1 MRSKTLALWLLSC
14 AGLLGLLGPLALGGG
29 CSKRSAADVPV
40 LGQLPEFSL
49 IDQDEKAF
57 VRESMEG
64 NLSVSAFVF
73 THCRSTCPRITAHMK
88 GLQSRLADV
97 PSAQLV
103 SVSVDPRNDTPEVIK
118 AYMTKNELDESN
130 WRFVTGEE
138 EAIRHV
144 VVEGF
149 RVGLGD
155 EDSKAAGADDIMHSN
170 SFVLVDDKAQVRGY
184 YRANNDGIADLE
196 RDLRALAAVVPAKH

>member
-1 MRSKTLALWLLSC
+1 MRSETLGLQLL
-14 AGLLGLLGPLALGGG
+14 GVVVLLGLLGSG
-29 CSKRSAADVPV
+29 CTKRSAADVPV

-49 IDQDEKAF
+49 VDQNQQPFA
-57 VRESMEG
+57 RESMEG

-88 GLQSRLADV
+88 GLQYRLSDV
-97 PSAQLV
+97 PSAQFV

-118 AYMTKNELDESN
+118 AYMTKNALNETN
-130 WRFVTGEE
+130 WRFVTGDE

-144 VVEGF
+144 VVDGF

-155 EDSKAAGADDIMHSN
+155 EDSKAAGAEEIMHSN
-170 SFVLVDDKAQVRGY
+170 SFVLVDEKAQVRGY
-184 YRANNDGIADLE
+184 YRANNDGIGDLE
-196 RDLRALAAVVPAKH
+196 RDLRALAAAVPAKH

>member
-1 MRSKTLALWLLSC
+1 MRSETLGLSLIAL
-14 AGLLGLLGPLALGGG
+14 AGLLALG
-29 CSKRSAADVPV
+29 CTKKSAENVPV

-49 IDQDEKAF
+49 VDQDQQVFSRK
-57 VRESMEG
+57 SMEG
-64 NLSVSAFVF
+64 DLWVSAFVF

-88 GLQSRLADV
+88 GLQSRVADV
-97 PSAQLV
+97 PSAHFV

-144 VVEGF
+144 VVDGF
-149 RVGLGD
+149 RVPIGD
-155 EDSKAAGADDIMHSN
+155 EDSKTAGADDIMHSN
-170 SFVLVDDKAQVRGY
+170 SFVLVDDKARVRGY

-196 RDLRALAAVVPAKH
+196 RDLRALAAVVPAER

>member
-1 MRSKTLALWLLSC
+1 MRSKPLATFLLSLL
-14 AGLLGLLGPLALGGG
+14 ALLGLLAVG
-29 CSKRSAADVPV
+29 CSKKSPEDVPV
-40 LGQLPEFSL
+40 LGQLPQFSL
-49 IDQDEKAF
+49 LDQDQQPF
-57 VRESMEG
+57 VRGSMEG

-88 GLQSRLADV
+88 GLQSRLSDI
-97 PSAQLV
+97 PSVQLV

-118 AYMTKNELDESN
+118 AYMTKNGLDETN

-138 EAIRHV
+138 EAIRQV

-155 EDSKAAGADDIMHSN
+155 EDSKAAGAEDIMHSN

-196 RDLRALAAVVPAKH
+196 RDLRALATVVAPKH

>member
-1 MRSKTLALWLLSC
+1 MRSRALV
-14 AGLLGLLGPLALGGG
+14 LGLLAVLAVVG
-29 CSKRSAADVPV
+29 CSKRSAKDVPV
-40 LGQLPEFSL
+40 LGHLPEFSL
-49 IDQDEKAF
+49 VDQNEQAF
-57 VRESMEG
+57 DRDTMEG
-64 NLSVSAFVF
+64 KLWVSAFVF

-88 GLQSRLADV
+88 GLQSRVSDV
-97 PSAQLV
+97 QSAHFV

-144 VVEGF
+144 VVDGF

-155 EDSKAAGADDIMHSN
+155 ADSKAAGAEDIMHSN
-170 SFVLVDDKAQVRGY
+170 SFVLVDEEAQVRGY
-184 YRANNDGIADLE
+184 YRANNDGIGDLE
-196 RDLRALAAVVPAKH
+196 RDLRALAAGEPPKH

>member
-1 MRSKTLALWLLSC
+1 MRSKAGRLLLLAIFGSLAL
-14 AGLLGLLGPLALGGG
+14 G
-29 CSKRSAADVPV
+29 CSKRKAEDVPV

-49 IDQDEKAF
+49 VDQNEQAF
-57 VRESMEG
+57 DLAAMEG
-64 NLSVSAFVF
+64 KLTVSAFVF
-73 THCRSTCPRITAHMK
+73 THCRSTCPRLTAHMK
-88 GLQSRLADV
+88 GLQARLSDV

-118 AYMTKNELDESN
+118 AYMTKNQLDERN

-149 RVGLGD
+149 RVPIGD
-155 EDSKAAGADDIMHSN
+155 EDSRAAGSDEIMHSN
-170 SFVLVDDKAQVRGY
+170 SFVLVDDEARVRGY
-184 YRANNDGIADLE
+184 YRANNDGIGDLE
-196 RDLRALAAVVPAKH
+196 RDLRALAAAAPVKH

>member
-1 MRSKTLALWLLSC
+1 MRSKAFGLAL
-14 AGLLGLLGPLALGGG
+14 LAVLAVVG
-29 CSKRSAADVPV
+29 CSKRSAKDVPV

-49 IDQDEKAF
+49 VDQNEEAF
-57 VRESMEG
+57 DRDTMEG
-64 NLSVSAFVF
+64 NLWVSAFVF

-88 GLQSRLADV
+88 GLQSRLSDV
-97 PSAQLV
+97 PSAHFV

-130 WRFVTGEE
+130 WRFVTGQE

-144 VVEGF
+144 VVDGF

-155 EDSKAAGADDIMHSN
+155 ADSKAAGAEDIMHSN
-170 SFVLVDDKAQVRGY
+170 SFVLVDNQAQVRGY
-184 YRANNDGIADLE
+184 YRANNDGIGDLE
-196 RDLRALAAVVPAKH
+196 RDLRALAAAGPSNEH

>member
-1 MRSKTLALWLLSC
+1 MRSRTLGLRLLVL
-14 AGLLGLLGPLALGGG
+14 AGLLAVG
-29 CSKRSAADVPV
+29 CSKRSAEDVPV

-49 IDQDEKAF
+49 VDQDQQAF
-57 VRESMEG
+57 SRESMEG
-64 NLSVSAFVF
+64 SLWVSAFVF
-73 THCRSTCPRITAHMK
+73 THCRSTCPRLTAHMK
-88 GLQSRLADV
+88 GLQSRVSDV
-97 PSAQLV
+97 PSAHFL

-118 AYMTKNELDESN
+118 AYMTKNELDERN

-138 EAIRHV
+138 DAIRHV
-144 VVEGF
+144 VVDGF

-184 YRANNDGIADLE
+184 YRANNDGIGDLE
-196 RDLRALAAVVPAKH
+196 RDLRALGTVVPAKH

>member
-1 MRSKTLALWLLSC
+1 MRSKALGLALLTVLTVV
-14 AGLLGLLGPLALGGG
+14 G
-29 CSKRSAADVPV
+29 CSKRSAKDVPV
-40 LGQLPEFSL
+40 LGQLPEFTL
-49 IDQDEKAF
+49 VDQNAEAF
-57 VRESMEG
+57 DRDTMEG
-64 NLSVSAFVF
+64 NLWVSAFVF

-88 GLQSRLADV
+88 GLQARLSDV
-97 PSAQLV
+97 PSAHFV

-130 WRFVTGEE
+130 WRFVTGEQ

-144 VVEGF
+144 VVDGF

-155 EDSKAAGADDIMHSN
+155 ADSKAAGAEDIMHSN

-184 YRANNDGIADLE
+184 YRANNDGIGDLE
-196 RDLRALAAVVPAKH
+196 RDLRALATVVPSKH

>member
-1 MRSKTLALWLLSC
+1 MRSETLGLLLLT
-14 AGLLGLLGPLALGGG
+14 LLGLLALG
-29 CSKRSAADVPV
+29 CSKRSAEDVAV

-49 IDQDEKAF
+49 VDQDQQVF
-57 VRESMEG
+57 GRESMAG
-64 NLSVSAFVF
+64 NLWVSAFVF

-88 GLQSRLADV
+88 GLQSRLSDV
-97 PSAQLV
+97 PSAHFV

-144 VVEGF
+144 VVDGF

-155 EDSKAAGADDIMHSN
+155 EDSKAAGADEIMHSN
-170 SFVLVDDKAQVRGY
+170 SFVLVDDEARVRGY
-184 YRANNDGIADLE
+184 YRANNDGIGDLE
-196 RDLRALAAVVPAKH
+196 RDLRALAAAVPPKH